1 MTVPNGIKNVYVK
14 IASTNSTFEGMVADM
29 GLVNGDGMDLAS
41 DDAQSLSELF
51 PLPEANATSYTFT
64 MTSTLFTL
72 LGNFSGKHDFT
83 LTVIDANNNSK
94 SATLTINN

>member
-1 MTVPNGIKNVYVK
+1 MKMKSAETTENLPLANSTVPSVATP
-14 IASTNSTFEGMVADM
+14 AS
-29 GLVNGDGMDLAS
+29 LMDQNEEEPDSVLAS
-41 DDAQSLSELF
+41 AIRQAISST
-51 PLPEANATSYTFT
+51 LPEANATSYTFT